1 MIIFEKIRWKNILS
15 TGNAWTE
22 VLLNRSSNTLI
33 VGENGSGKST
43 ILDALCYVLFSKPFR
58 KVSKK
63 QLVNSVNQKGAS
75 IECEFSIGKNH
86 YKVHRTIKT
95 YGSQP
100 FEIYINDKLV
110 DQTGDSRD
118 YQDFLE
124 TNILKLNFKSFT
136 QIVILGSSSFI
147 PFMQLSGP
155 QRREIIEDLLDIKI
169 FSSMNVILK
178 DKVND
183 NKTRV
188 TELKYHID
196 LIRDKIEVQR
206 KFIDEIKQSNNEKI
220 DKNKEEIEKTQATI
234 LRSRQKT
241 ETLEAQVKELQEKIK
256 DKNKLQNKLGSITA
270 MEESMEAKIKQLKK
284 DIQFYETHDECPTC
298 NQTIGK
304 ELKEKNTKK
313 KEEKLVEVQQ
323 GLVELGKK
331 YEEINE
337 KVAHAL
343 NISDLVSSK
352 QTEHSKES
360 ANITALN
367 SYITKLNEENISLGS
382 DRKDVSKE
390 NKKLATLTRQ
400 LTDGKKKQEE
410 LVHEKTLYEVAGILL
425 KDQGIKTKII
435 KQYVPIINKLV
446 NKYLAAMDFFVNFE
460 LDENFSENIKSR
472 HRDEFTYDSFSEGE
486 KMRIDLALLFT
497 WRAIARMKN
506 STNTNL
512 LILDEVFDASL
523 DNNGCDEFLKILHQ
537 LGNDQNVFVI
547 SHKGDILSDKFRSTI
562 RFEKHKNFSRI
573 AS

>member
-1 MIIFEKIRWKNILS
+1 LIIFEKIRWKNLLS
-15 TGNAWTE
+15 YGNVWTE
-22 VLLNRSSNTLI
+22 VNLKRSPNTLI

-43 ILDALCYVLFSKPFR
+43 ILDALCYVLFSRPFR
-58 KVSKK
+58 RVTKK
-63 QLVNSVNQKGAS
+63 QLVNSVNTKGTS
-75 IECEFSIGKNH
+75 IEVEFTVGKNS
-86 YKVHRTIKT
+86 YKVHRSIKT
-95 YGSQP
+95 WGSQP
-100 FEIYINDKLV
+100 FEIYVNGQMIN
-110 DQTGDSRD
+110 QTGDSKD
-118 YQDFLE
+118 YQEHLE

-196 LIRDKIEVQR
+196 LVKDKIEVQR

-313 KEEKLVEVQQ
+313 KEEKLAEVQQ

-523 DNNGCDEFLKILHQ
+523 DNNGCDEFLKLIHQ
-537 LGNDQNVFVI
+537 LGGEQNVFVI
-547 SHKGDILSDKFRSTI
+547 SHKGDLLQDKFFSTI

-573 AS
+573 AC

>member
-1 MIIFEKIRWKNILS
+1 M
-15 TGNAWTE
+15 
-22 VLLNRSSNTLI
+22 I

-43 ILDALCYVLFSKPFR
+43 ILDALCYVLFSRPFR
-58 KVSKK
+58 RVTKK
-63 QLVNSVNQKGAS
+63 QLVNSVNTKGTS
-75 IECEFSIGKNH
+75 IEVEFTVGKNS
-86 YKVHRTIKT
+86 YKVHRSIKT
-95 YGSQP
+95 WGSQP
-100 FEIYINDKLV
+100 FEIYVNGQMIN
-110 DQTGDSRD
+110 QTGDSKD
-118 YQDFLE
+118 YQEHLE

-196 LIRDKIEVQR
+196 LIKDKIEVQR

-313 KEEKLVEVQQ
+313 KEEKLAEVQQ

-523 DNNGCDEFLKILHQ
+523 DNNGCDEFLKLIHQ
-537 LGNDQNVFVI
+537 LGGEQNVFVI
-547 SHKGDILSDKFRSTI
+547 SHKGDLLQDKFFSTI

-573 AS
+573 AC

>member
-75 IECEFSIGKNH
+75 IECEFSIGKHH

>member
-1 MIIFEKIRWKNILS
+1 M
-15 TGNAWTE
+15 
-22 VLLNRSSNTLI
+22 I

-43 ILDALCYVLFSKPFR
+43 ILDALCYVLFSRPFR
-58 KVSKK
+58 RVTKK
-63 QLVNSVNQKGAS
+63 QLVNSVNTKGTS
-75 IECEFSIGKNH
+75 IEVEFTVGKNS
-86 YKVHRTIKT
+86 YKVHRSIKT
-95 YGSQP
+95 WGSQP
-100 FEIYINDKLV
+100 FEIYVNGQMIN
-110 DQTGDSRD
+110 QTGDSKD
-118 YQDFLE
+118 YQEHLE

-188 TELKYHID
+188 TELKYLID

-425 KDQGIKTKII
+425 NDQGIKTKII

-446 NKYLAAMDFFVNFE
+446 NNYLAAMDFFVNFE

-523 DNNGCDEFLKILHQ
+523 DNNGCDEFLKLIHQ
-537 LGNDQNVFVI
+537 LGGEQNVFVI
-547 SHKGDILSDKFRSTI
+547 SHKGDLLQDKFFSTI

-573 AS
+573 AC

>member
-1 MIIFEKIRWKNILS
+1 M
-15 TGNAWTE
+15 
-22 VLLNRSSNTLI
+22 I

-43 ILDALCYVLFSKPFR
+43 ILDALCYVLFSRPFR
-58 KVSKK
+58 RVTKK
-63 QLVNSVNQKGAS
+63 QLVNSVNTKGTS
-75 IECEFSIGKNH
+75 IEVEFTVGKNS
-86 YKVHRTIKT
+86 YKVHRSIKT
-95 YGSQP
+95 WGSQP
-100 FEIYINDKLV
+100 FEIYVNGQMIN
-110 DQTGDSRD
+110 QTGDSKD
-118 YQDFLE
+118 YQEHLE

-220 DKNKEEIEKTQATI
+220 DKNKEEIEKTQGTI

-382 DRKDVSKE
+382 DRKDISKE

-523 DNNGCDEFLKILHQ
+523 DNNGCDEFLKLIHQ
-537 LGNDQNVFVI
+537 LGGEQNVFVI
-547 SHKGDILSDKFRSTI
+547 SHKGDLLQDKFFSTI

-573 AS
+573 AC

>member
-1 MIIFEKIRWKNILS
+1 MIIFEKIRWKNLLS
-15 TGNAWTE
+15 YGNVWTE
-22 VLLNRSSNTLI
+22 VNLKRSPNTLI

-43 ILDALCYVLFSKPFR
+43 ILDALCYVLFSRPFR
-58 KVSKK
+58 RVTKK
-63 QLVNSVNQKGAS
+63 QLVNSVNTKGTS
-75 IECEFSIGKNH
+75 IEVEFTVGKNS
-86 YKVHRTIKT
+86 YKVHRSIKT
-95 YGSQP
+95 WGSQP
-100 FEIYINDKLV
+100 FEIYVNGQMIN
-110 DQTGDSRD
+110 QTGDSKD
-118 YQDFLE
+118 YQEHLE

-178 DKVND
+178 DKVSE
-183 NKTRV
+183 NKTKI
-188 TELKYHID
+188 TELKYEIN
-196 LIRDKIEVQR
+196 LIKEKIEVQR
-206 KFIDEIKQSNNEKI
+206 KFIEEIKQTNNEKI
-220 DKNKEEIEKTQATI
+220 DKNNAEIEKTQATI

-241 ETLEAQVKELQEKIK
+241 EALEKQVLELQEKIK
-256 DKNKLQNKLGSITA
+256 DKNTLQNKLGQITA
-270 MEESMEAKIKQLKK
+270 MEENMEAKVKQLKK
-284 DIQFYETHDECPTC
+284 DIEFYENHDECPTC
-298 NQTIGK
+298 HQSIGK
-304 ELKEKNTKK
+304 ELKDKNVSKK
-313 KEEKLVEVQQ
+313 VDKIKQIKQ
-323 GLVELGKK
+323 GLEDLGSK
-331 YEEINE
+331 YKEVND

-367 SYITKLNEENISLGS
+367 SYITKLNEENLSLGS
-382 DRKDVSKE
+382 DRKDVGKE
-390 NKKLATLTRQ
+390 NKKLSTLTRQ
-400 LTDGKKKQEE
+400 LTDGKQKQEN
-410 LVHEKTLYEVAGILL
+410 LVHEKTLYEVAGVLL

-523 DNNGCDEFLKILHQ
+523 DNNGCDEFLKLIHQ
-537 LGNDQNVFVI
+537 LGGEQNVFVI
-547 SHKGDILSDKFRSTI
+547 SHKGDLLQDKFFSTI
-562 RFEKHKNFSRI
+562 RFEKYKNFSRI
-573 AS
+573 AC

>member
-1 MIIFEKIRWKNILS
+1 MIIFEKIRWKNLLS
-15 TGNAWTE
+15 YGNVWTE
-22 VLLNRSSNTLI
+22 VQLQRSPNTLI

-43 ILDALCYVLFSKPFR
+43 ILDALCYVLFSRPFR
-58 KVSKK
+58 RVTKK
-63 QLVNSVNQKGAS
+63 QLVNSVNTKGTS
-75 IECEFSIGKNH
+75 IEVEFSVGKNK
-86 YKVHRTIKT
+86 YKVHRSIKT
-95 YGSQP
+95 WGSQP
-100 FEIYINDKLV
+100 FEIYVNGQMIN
-110 DQTGDSRD
+110 QTGDSKD
-118 YQDFLE
+118 YQEHLE

-178 DKVND
+178 DKVSD
-183 NKTRV
+183 NKNRI

-196 LIRDKIEVQR
+196 LIKDKIQVQR
-206 KFIDEIKQSNNEKI
+206 QFIDEIKQTNNEKI
-220 DKNKEEIEKTQATI
+220 EKNQQEIEKTQATI

-241 ETLEAQVKELQEKIK
+241 ETLEQQVRELQEKIK
-256 DKNKLQNKLGSITA
+256 DKNQLQNKLGSITA
-270 MEESMEAKIKQLKK
+270 MEESMESKIKQLSK
-284 DIQFYETHDECPTC
+284 DIEFYDNHDECPTC
-298 NQTIGK
+298 NQSITAETKI
-304 ELKEKNTKK
+304 KNVTKK
-313 KEEKLVEVQQ
+313 QEKIKQVKQ
-323 GLVELGKK
+323 GLEELGKK
-331 YEEINE
+331 YQEVNE

-352 QTEHSKES
+352 QSEHSKES

-367 SYITKLNEENISLGS
+367 NYITKLNEENMSLGS
-382 DRKDVSKE
+382 DRKDVGKE
-390 NKKLATLTRQ
+390 NKKLSTLTRQ
-400 LTDGKKKQEE
+400 LTDGKHKQED
-410 LVHEKTLYEVAGILL
+410 LVHEKTLYEVAGVLL

-460 LDENFSENIKSR
+460 LDENFVENIKSR
-472 HRDEFTYDSFSEGE
+472 HRDQFTYDSFSEGE

-523 DNNGCDEFLKILHQ
+523 DNNGCDEFLKLIHQ
-537 LGNDQNVFVI
+537 LGGEQNVFVI
-547 SHKGDILSDKFRSTI
+547 SHKGDLLQDKFFSTI

-573 AS
+573 AC

>member
-1 MIIFEKIRWKNILS
+1 MIIFEKIRWKNLLS
-15 TGNAWTE
+15 YGNVWTE
-22 VLLNRSSNTLI
+22 VNLKRSPNTLI

-43 ILDALCYVLFSKPFR
+43 ILDALCYVLFSRPFR
-58 KVSKK
+58 RVTKK
-63 QLVNSVNQKGAS
+63 QLVNSVNTKGTS
-75 IECEFSIGKNH
+75 IEVEFTVGKNS
-86 YKVHRTIKT
+86 YKVHRSIKT
-95 YGSQP
+95 WGSQP
-100 FEIYINDKLV
+100 FEIYVNGQMIN
-110 DQTGDSRD
+110 QTGDSKD
-118 YQDFLE
+118 YQEHLE

-196 LIRDKIEVQR
+196 LIKDKIEVQR

-313 KEEKLVEVQQ
+313 KEEKLAEVQQ

-523 DNNGCDEFLKILHQ
+523 DNNGCDEFLKLIHQ
-537 LGNDQNVFVI
+537 LGGEQNVFVI
-547 SHKGDILSDKFRSTI
+547 SHKGDLLQDKFFSTI

-573 AS
+573 AC

>member
-1 MIIFEKIRWKNILS
+1 M
-15 TGNAWTE
+15 
-22 VLLNRSSNTLI
+22 
-33 VGENGSGKST
+33 GENGSGKST
-43 ILDALCYVLFSKPFR
+43 ILDALCYVLFSRPFR
-58 KVSKK
+58 KVTKK
-63 QLVNSVNQKGAS
+63 QLVNSVNTKGTS
-75 IECEFSIGKNH
+75 IEVEFTVGKNK
-86 YKVHRTIKT
+86 YKVHRSIKT
-95 YGSQP
+95 WGSQP
-100 FEIYINDKLV
+100 FEIYVNGQMIN
-110 DQTGDSRD
+110 QTGDSKD
-118 YQDFLE
+118 YQEHLE

-196 LIRDKIEVQR
+196 LVKDKIEVQR

-313 KEEKLVEVQQ
+313 KEEKLAEVQQ

-523 DNNGCDEFLKILHQ
+523 DNNGCDEFLKLIHQ
-537 LGNDQNVFVI
+537 LGGEQNVFVI
-547 SHKGDILSDKFRSTI
+547 SHKGDLLQDKFFSTI

-573 AS
+573 AC

>member
-1 MIIFEKIRWKNILS
+1 LIIFEKIRWKNLLS
-15 TGNAWTE
+15 YGNVWTE
-22 VLLNRSSNTLI
+22 VNLKRSPNTLI

-43 ILDALCYVLFSKPFR
+43 ILDALCYVLFSRPFR
-58 KVSKK
+58 RVTKK
-63 QLVNSVNQKGAS
+63 QLVNSVNTKGTS
-75 IECEFSIGKNH
+75 IEVEFTVGKNS
-86 YKVHRTIKT
+86 YKVHRSIKT
-95 YGSQP
+95 WGSQP
-100 FEIYINDKLV
+100 FEIYVNGQMIN
-110 DQTGDSRD
+110 QTGDSKD
-118 YQDFLE
+118 YQEHLE

-382 DRKDVSKE
+382 DRKDISKE

-523 DNNGCDEFLKILHQ
+523 DNNGCDEFLKLIHQ
-537 LGNDQNVFVI
+537 LGGEQNVFVI
-547 SHKGDILSDKFRSTI
+547 SHKGDLLQDKFFSTI

-573 AS
+573 AC

>member
-1 MIIFEKIRWKNILS
+1 M
-15 TGNAWTE
+15 
-22 VLLNRSSNTLI
+22 I

-43 ILDALCYVLFSKPFR
+43 ILDALCYVLFSRPFR
-58 KVSKK
+58 RVTKK
-63 QLVNSVNQKGAS
+63 QLVNSVNTKGTS
-75 IECEFSIGKNH
+75 IEVEFTVGKNS
-86 YKVHRTIKT
+86 YKVHRSIKT
-95 YGSQP
+95 WGSQP
-100 FEIYINDKLV
+100 FEIYVNGQMIN
-110 DQTGDSRD
+110 QTGDSKD
-118 YQDFLE
+118 YQEHLE

-460 LDENFSENIKSR
+460 LEENFSENIKSR

-523 DNNGCDEFLKILHQ
+523 DNNGCDEFLKLIHQ
-537 LGNDQNVFVI
+537 LGGEQNVFVI
-547 SHKGDILSDKFRSTI
+547 SHKGDLLQDKFFSTI
-562 RFEKHKNFSRI
+562 RFEKYKNFSRI
-573 AS
+573 AC

>member
-1 MIIFEKIRWKNILS
+1 MIIFEKIRWKNLLS
-15 TGNAWTE
+15 YGNVWTE
-22 VLLNRSSNTLI
+22 VNLKRSPNTLI

-43 ILDALCYVLFSKPFR
+43 ILDALCYVLFSRPFR
-58 KVSKK
+58 RVTKK
-63 QLVNSVNQKGAS
+63 QLVNSVNTKGTS
-75 IECEFSIGKNH
+75 IEVEFSVGKNS
-86 YKVHRTIKT
+86 YKVHRSIKT
-95 YGSQP
+95 WGSQP
-100 FEIYINDKLV
+100 FEIYVNGQMIN
-110 DQTGDSRD
+110 QTGDSKD
-118 YQDFLE
+118 YQEHLE

-196 LIRDKIEVQR
+196 LIKDKIEVQR

-382 DRKDVSKE
+382 DRKDISKE

-523 DNNGCDEFLKILHQ
+523 DNNGCDEFLKLIHQ
-537 LGNDQNVFVI
+537 LGGEQNVFVI
-547 SHKGDILSDKFRSTI
+547 SHKGDLLQDKFFSTI

-573 AS
+573 AC

>member
-1 MIIFEKIRWKNILS
+1 LIIFEKIRWKNLLS
-15 TGNAWTE
+15 YGNVWTE
-22 VLLNRSSNTLI
+22 VNLKRSPNTLI

-43 ILDALCYVLFSKPFR
+43 ILDALCYVLFSRPFR
-58 KVSKK
+58 RVTKK
-63 QLVNSVNQKGAS
+63 QLVNSVNTKGTS
-75 IECEFSIGKNH
+75 IEVEFTVGKNS
-86 YKVHRTIKT
+86 YKVHRSIKT
-95 YGSQP
+95 WGSQP
-100 FEIYINDKLV
+100 FEIYVNGQMIN
-110 DQTGDSRD
+110 QTGDSKD
-118 YQDFLE
+118 YQEHLE

-196 LIRDKIEVQR
+196 LVKDKIEVQR

-523 DNNGCDEFLKILHQ
+523 DNNGCDEFLKLIHQ
-537 LGNDQNVFVI
+537 LGGEQNVFVI
-547 SHKGDILSDKFRSTI
+547 SHKGDLLQDKFFSTI

-573 AS
+573 AC

>member
-1 MIIFEKIRWKNILS
+1 MIIFEKIRWKNLLS
-15 TGNAWTE
+15 YGNVWTE
-22 VLLNRSSNTLI
+22 VELKRSPNTLI

-43 ILDALCYVLFSKPFR
+43 ILDALCYVLFSRPFR
-58 KVSKK
+58 KVTKK
-63 QLVNSVNQKGAS
+63 QLVNSVNTKGTS
-75 IECEFSIGKNH
+75 IEVEFTVGKNK
-86 YKVHRTIKT
+86 YKVHRSIKT
-95 YGSQP
+95 WGSQP
-100 FEIYINDKLV
+100 FEIYVNDELIN
-110 DQTGDSRD
+110 QTGDSKD
-118 YQDFLE
+118 YQEHLE
-124 TNILKLNFKSFT
+124 NNILKLNFKSFT

-178 DKVND
+178 DKMTENR
-183 NKTRV
+183 NKV
-188 TELKYHID
+188 TELKYEINLIKEKID
-196 LIRDKIEVQR
+196 VQR
-206 KFIDEIKQSNNEKI
+206 KFIEEIKQTNNEKI
-220 DKNKEEIEKTQATI
+220 QKNQEEIDKTQATI

-241 ETLEAQVKELQEKIK
+241 ETIEKQVLELQEKIK
-256 DKNKLQNKLGSITA
+256 DKNTLQNKLGQITA
-270 MEESMEAKIKQLKK
+270 MEENMESKVKQLKK
-284 DIQFYETHDECPTC
+284 DIEFYQSHDECPTC
-298 NQTIGK
+298 NQSIGK
-304 ELKEKNTKK
+304 ELKDKNVNKK
-313 KEEKLVEVQQ
+313 VDKIKQIER
-323 GLVELGKK
+323 GLEDLGSK
-331 YEEINE
+331 YKEINE

-367 SYITKLNEENISLGS
+367 SYITKLNEENSSLGG
-382 DRKDVSKE
+382 DRKDVGKE
-390 NKKLATLTRQ
+390 NKKLSTLTRQ
-400 LTDGKKKQEE
+400 LTDGKHKQEN
-410 LVHEKTLYEVAGILL
+410 LVHEKTLYEVAGVLL

-523 DNNGCDEFLKILHQ
+523 DNNGCDEFLKLIHQ
-537 LGNDQNVFVI
+537 LGGEQNVFVI
-547 SHKGDILSDKFRSTI
+547 SHKGDLLQDKFFSTI

-573 AS
+573 AC

>member
-1 MIIFEKIRWKNILS
+1 LIIFEKIRWKNLLS
-15 TGNAWTE
+15 YGNVWTE
-22 VLLNRSSNTLI
+22 VNLKRSPNTLI

-43 ILDALCYVLFSKPFR
+43 ILDALCYVLFSRPFR
-58 KVSKK
+58 RVTKK
-63 QLVNSVNQKGAS
+63 QLVNSVNTKGTS
-75 IECEFSIGKNH
+75 IEVEFSVGKNS
-86 YKVHRTIKT
+86 YKVHRSIKT
-95 YGSQP
+95 WGSQP
-100 FEIYINDKLV
+100 FEIYVNGQMIN
-110 DQTGDSRD
+110 QTGDSKD
-118 YQDFLE
+118 YQEHLE

-196 LIRDKIEVQR
+196 LVKDKIEVQR

-523 DNNGCDEFLKILHQ
+523 DNNGCDEFLKLIHQ
-537 LGNDQNVFVI
+537 LGGEQNVFVI
-547 SHKGDILSDKFRSTI
+547 SHKGDLLQDKFFSTI

-573 AS
+573 AC

>member
-1 MIIFEKIRWKNILS
+1 
-15 TGNAWTE
+15 
-22 VLLNRSSNTLI
+22 
-33 VGENGSGKST
+33 
-43 ILDALCYVLFSKPFR
+43 
-58 KVSKK
+58 
-63 QLVNSVNQKGAS
+63 
-75 IECEFSIGKNH
+75 
-86 YKVHRTIKT
+86 
-95 YGSQP
+95 
-100 FEIYINDKLV
+100 
-110 DQTGDSRD
+110 
-118 YQDFLE
+118 
-124 TNILKLNFKSFT
+124 
-136 QIVILGSSSFI
+136 
-147 PFMQLSGP
+147 
-155 QRREIIEDLLDIKI
+155 
-169 FSSMNVILK
+169 MNVILK

-196 LIRDKIEVQR
+196 LIKDKIEVQR

-313 KEEKLVEVQQ
+313 KEEKLAEVQQ

-523 DNNGCDEFLKILHQ
+523 DNNGCDEFLKLIHQ
-537 LGNDQNVFVI
+537 LGGEQNVFVI
-547 SHKGDILSDKFRSTI
+547 SHKGDLLQDKFFSTI

-573 AS
+573 AC

>member
-1 MIIFEKIRWKNILS
+1 MIIFEKIRWKNLLS
-15 TGNAWTE
+15 YGNVWTE
-22 VLLNRSSNTLI
+22 VNLKRSPNTLI

-43 ILDALCYVLFSKPFR
+43 ILDALCYVLFSRPFR
-58 KVSKK
+58 RVTKK
-63 QLVNSVNQKGAS
+63 QLVNSVNTKGTS
-75 IECEFSIGKNH
+75 IEVEFTVGKNK
-86 YKVHRTIKT
+86 YKVHRSIKT
-95 YGSQP
+95 WGSQP
-100 FEIYINDKLV
+100 FEIYVNGELIN
-110 DQTGDSRD
+110 QTGDSKD
-118 YQDFLE
+118 YQEHLE

-178 DKVND
+178 DKMTENR
-183 NKTRV
+183 NKV
-188 TELKYHID
+188 TELKYEVNLIKEKID
-196 LIRDKIEVQR
+196 VQR
-206 KFIDEIKQSNNEKI
+206 KFIEEIKQTNNEKI
-220 DKNKEEIEKTQATI
+220 QKNQEEIDKTQATI

-241 ETLEAQVKELQEKIK
+241 ETIENQVLELQEKIK
-256 DKNKLQNKLGSITA
+256 DKNTLQNKLGQITA
-270 MEESMEAKIKQLKK
+270 MEENMESKVKQLKK
-284 DIQFYETHDECPTC
+284 DIEFYQSHDECPTC
-298 NQTIGK
+298 NQSIGK
-304 ELKEKNTKK
+304 ELKDKNVNKK
-313 KEEKLVEVQQ
+313 VDKIKQIEQ
-323 GLVELGKK
+323 GLEDLGSK
-331 YEEINE
+331 YKEVNE

-343 NISDLVSSK
+343 NISDLISSK
-352 QTEHSKES
+352 QTDHSKES

-367 SYITKLNEENISLGS
+367 SYITKLNEENLSLGG
-382 DRKDVSKE
+382 DRKDVGKE
-390 NKKLATLTRQ
+390 NKKLSTLTRQ
-400 LTDGKKKQEE
+400 LTDGKHKQEN
-410 LVHEKTLYEVAGILL
+410 LVHEKTLYEVAGVLL

-523 DNNGCDEFLKILHQ
+523 DNNGCDEFLKLIHQ
-537 LGNDQNVFVI
+537 LGGEQNVFVI
-547 SHKGDILSDKFRSTI
+547 SHKGDLLQDKFFSTI

-573 AS
+573 AC

>member
-1 MIIFEKIRWKNILS
+1 M
-15 TGNAWTE
+15 
-22 VLLNRSSNTLI
+22 I

-43 ILDALCYVLFSKPFR
+43 ILDALCYVLFSRPFR
-58 KVSKK
+58 RVTKK
-63 QLVNSVNQKGAS
+63 QLVNSVNTKGTS
-75 IECEFSIGKNH
+75 IEVEFTVGKNS
-86 YKVHRTIKT
+86 YKVHRSIKT
-95 YGSQP
+95 WGSQP
-100 FEIYINDKLV
+100 FEIYVNGQMIN
-110 DQTGDSRD
+110 QTGDSKD
-118 YQDFLE
+118 YQEHLE

-196 LIRDKIEVQR
+196 LVKDKIEVQR

-523 DNNGCDEFLKILHQ
+523 DNNGCDEFLKLIHQ
-537 LGNDQNVFVI
+537 LGGEQNVFVI
-547 SHKGDILSDKFRSTI
+547 SHKGDLLQDKFFSTI

-573 AS
+573 AC

>member
-1 MIIFEKIRWKNILS
+1 M
-15 TGNAWTE
+15 
-22 VLLNRSSNTLI
+22 I

-43 ILDALCYVLFSKPFR
+43 ILDALCYVLFSRPFR
-58 KVSKK
+58 RVTKK
-63 QLVNSVNQKGAS
+63 QLVNSVNTKGTS
-75 IECEFSIGKNH
+75 IEVEFTVGKNS
-86 YKVHRTIKT
+86 YKVHRSIKT
-95 YGSQP
+95 WGSQP
-100 FEIYINDKLV
+100 FEIYVNGQMIN
-110 DQTGDSRD
+110 QTGDSKD
-118 YQDFLE
+118 YQEHLE

>member
-1 MIIFEKIRWKNILS
+1 
-15 TGNAWTE
+15 
-22 VLLNRSSNTLI
+22 
-33 VGENGSGKST
+33 
-43 ILDALCYVLFSKPFR
+43 
-58 KVSKK
+58 
-63 QLVNSVNQKGAS
+63 
-75 IECEFSIGKNH
+75 
-86 YKVHRTIKT
+86 
-95 YGSQP
+95 
-100 FEIYINDKLV
+100 
-110 DQTGDSRD
+110 
-118 YQDFLE
+118 
-124 TNILKLNFKSFT
+124 
-136 QIVILGSSSFI
+136 
-147 PFMQLSGP
+147 
-155 QRREIIEDLLDIKI
+155 
-169 FSSMNVILK
+169 MNVILK

-196 LIRDKIEVQR
+196 LIKDKIEVQR

-382 DRKDVSKE
+382 DRKDISKE

-472 HRDEFTYDSFSEGE
+472 HRDEFT
-486 KMRIDLALLFT
+486 
-497 WRAIARMKN
+497 
-506 STNTNL
+506 
-512 LILDEVFDASL
+512 
-523 DNNGCDEFLKILHQ
+523 
-537 LGNDQNVFVI
+537 
-547 SHKGDILSDKFRSTI
+547 
-562 RFEKHKNFSRI
+562 
-573 AS
+573 

>member
-1 MIIFEKIRWKNILS
+1 M
-15 TGNAWTE
+15 
-22 VLLNRSSNTLI
+22 I

-43 ILDALCYVLFSKPFR
+43 ILDALCYVLFSRPFR
-58 KVSKK
+58 RVTKK
-63 QLVNSVNQKGAS
+63 QLVNSVNTKGTS
-75 IECEFSIGKNH
+75 IEVEFTVGKNS
-86 YKVHRTIKT
+86 YKVHRSIKT
-95 YGSQP
+95 WGSQP
-100 FEIYINDKLV
+100 FEIYVNGQMIN
-110 DQTGDSRD
+110 QTGDSKD
-118 YQDFLE
+118 YQEHLE

-523 DNNGCDEFLKILHQ
+523 DNNGCDEFLKLIHQ
-537 LGNDQNVFVI
+537 LGGEQNVFVI
-547 SHKGDILSDKFRSTI
+547 SHKGDLLQDKFFSTI

-573 AS
+573 AC

>member
-1 MIIFEKIRWKNILS
+1 MITFEKIRWKNILS

-22 VLLNRSSNTLI
+22 VLLNRSPNTLI

-75 IECEFSIGKNH
+75 IECEFRIGKNH

-100 FEIYINDKLV
+100 FEIYINEKLV

-118 YQDFLE
+118 YQEFLE

-178 DKVND
+178 DKVSD
-183 NKTRV
+183 NKNRI

-196 LIRDKIEVQR
+196 LIKDKIQVQR
-206 KFIDEIKQSNNEKI
+206 QFIDEIKQTNNEKI
-220 DKNKEEIEKTQATI
+220 EKNQQEIEKTQATI

-241 ETLEAQVKELQEKIK
+241 DTLEQQVRELQEKIK
-256 DKNKLQNKLGSITA
+256 DKNQLQNKLGSITA
-270 MEESMEAKIKQLKK
+270 MEESMENKIKQLKK
-284 DIQFYETHDECPTC
+284 DIQFYDNHDECPTC
-298 NQTIGK
+298 NQSITSETKTKNVGEK
-304 ELKEKNTKK
+304 ESKIKQVKE
-313 KEEKLVEVQQ
+313 
-323 GLVELGKK
+323 GLEDLGKK
-331 YEEINE
+331 YQEVNE

-352 QTEHSKES
+352 QSEHSKES

-367 SYITKLNEENISLGS
+367 SYITKLNEENMSLGS
-382 DRKDVSKE
+382 DRKDVGKE
-390 NKKLATLTRQ
+390 NKKLSTLTRQ
-400 LTDGKKKQEE
+400 LTDGKHKQEE
-410 LVHEKTLYEVAGILL
+410 LTHEKTLYEVAGVLL

-460 LDENFSENIKSR
+460 LDENFAESIKSR
-472 HRDEFTYDSFSEGE
+472 HRDQFTYDSFSEGE

-523 DNNGCDEFLKILHQ
+523 DNNGCDEFLKLIHQ
-537 LGNDQNVFVI
+537 LGGEQNVFVI
-547 SHKGDILSDKFRSTI
+547 SHKGDLLQDKFFSTI

-573 AS
+573 AC

>member
-1 MIIFEKIRWKNILS
+1 M
-15 TGNAWTE
+15 
-22 VLLNRSSNTLI
+22 I

-43 ILDALCYVLFSKPFR
+43 ILDALCYVLFSRPFR
-58 KVSKK
+58 RVTKK
-63 QLVNSVNQKGAS
+63 QLVNSVNTKGTS
-75 IECEFSIGKNH
+75 IEVEFTVGKNS
-86 YKVHRTIKT
+86 YKVHRSIKT
-95 YGSQP
+95 WGSQP
-100 FEIYINDKLV
+100 FEIYVNGQMIN
-110 DQTGDSRD
+110 QTGDSKD
-118 YQDFLE
+118 YQEHLE

-196 LIRDKIEVQR
+196 LIKDKIEVQR

-523 DNNGCDEFLKILHQ
+523 DNNGCDEFLKLIHQ
-537 LGNDQNVFVI
+537 LGGEQNVFVI
-547 SHKGDILSDKFRSTI
+547 SHKGDLLQDKFFSTI

-573 AS
+573 AC

>member
-1 MIIFEKIRWKNILS
+1 MIIFEKIRWKNLLS
-15 TGNAWTE
+15 YGNVWTE
-22 VLLNRSSNTLI
+22 VNLKRSPNTLI

-43 ILDALCYVLFSKPFR
+43 ILDALCYVLFSRPFR
-58 KVSKK
+58 RVTKK
-63 QLVNSVNQKGAS
+63 QLVNSVNTKGTS
-75 IECEFSIGKNH
+75 IEVEFTVGKNS
-86 YKVHRTIKT
+86 YKVHRSIKT
-95 YGSQP
+95 WGSQP
-100 FEIYINDKLV
+100 FEIYVNGQMIN
-110 DQTGDSRD
+110 QTGDSKD
-118 YQDFLE
+118 YQEHLE
-124 TNILKLNFKSFT
+124 TNILKLNFKAFT

-460 LDENFSENIKSR
+460 LDEYFSENIKSR

-523 DNNGCDEFLKILHQ
+523 DNNGCDEFLKLIHQ
-537 LGNDQNVFVI
+537 LGGEQNVFVI
-547 SHKGDILSDKFRSTI
+547 SHKGDLLQDKFFSTI

-573 AS
+573 AC

>member
-1 MIIFEKIRWKNILS
+1 MIIFEKIRWKNLLS
-15 TGNAWTE
+15 YGNVWTE
-22 VLLNRSSNTLI
+22 VNLKRSPNTLI

-43 ILDALCYVLFSKPFR
+43 ILDALCYVLFSRPFR
-58 KVSKK
+58 RVTKK
-63 QLVNSVNQKGAS
+63 QLVNSVNTKGTS
-75 IECEFSIGKNH
+75 IEVEFTVGKNS
-86 YKVHRTIKT
+86 YKVHRSIKT
-95 YGSQP
+95 WGSQP
-100 FEIYINDKLV
+100 FEIYVNGQMIN
-110 DQTGDSRD
+110 QTGDSKD
-118 YQDFLE
+118 YQEHLE

-523 DNNGCDEFLKILHQ
+523 DNNGCDEFLKLIHQ
-537 LGNDQNVFVI
+537 LGGEQNVFVI
-547 SHKGDILSDKFRSTI
+547 SHKGDLLQDKFFSTI
-562 RFEKHKNFSRI
+562 RFEKYKNYSRI
-573 AS
+573 AC

>member
-1 MIIFEKIRWKNILS
+1 MIIFEKIRWKNLLS
-15 TGNAWTE
+15 YGNVWTE
-22 VLLNRSSNTLI
+22 VNLKRSPNTLI

-43 ILDALCYVLFSKPFR
+43 ILDALCYVLFSRPFR
-58 KVSKK
+58 RVTKK
-63 QLVNSVNQKGAS
+63 QLVNSVNTKGTS
-75 IECEFSIGKNH
+75 IEVEFTVGKNS
-86 YKVHRTIKT
+86 YKVHRSIKT
-95 YGSQP
+95 WGSQP
-100 FEIYINDKLV
+100 FEIYVNGQMIN
-110 DQTGDSRD
+110 QTGDSKD
-118 YQDFLE
+118 YQEHLE

-196 LIRDKIEVQR
+196 LIKDKIEVQR

-523 DNNGCDEFLKILHQ
+523 DNNGCDEFLKLIHQ
-537 LGNDQNVFVI
+537 LGGEQNVFVI
-547 SHKGDILSDKFRSTI
+547 SHKGDLLQDKFFSTI

-573 AS
+573 AC

>member
-1 MIIFEKIRWKNILS
+1 MIIFKKVRYKNFLS
-15 TGNAWTE
+15 TGNQFIE
-22 VLLNRSSNTLI
+22 IQLDRSQSTLV
-33 VGENGSGKST
+33 VGENGAGKST
-43 ILDALCYVLFSKPFR
+43 MLDALCFGLYGKGFR
-58 KVSKK
+58 NLKK
-63 QLVNSVNQKGAS
+63 DLLINSINQKELVVE
-75 IECEFSIGKNH
+75 IDFSIGKRD
-86 YKVHRTIKT
+86 YKVIRGAK
-95 YGSQP
+95 P
-100 FEIYINDKLV
+100 NKFELYTNGKMVNQDATMK
-110 DQTGDSRD
+110 D
-118 YQDFLE
+118 YQEHLE
-124 TNILKLNFKSFT
+124 NNILKLNFKSFT

-178 DKVND
+178 DKVSE
-183 NKTRV
+183 NKTKI
-188 TELKYHID
+188 TELKYEIN
-196 LIRDKIEVQR
+196 LIKEKIEVQR
-206 KFIDEIKQSNNEKI
+206 KFIEEIKQTNNEKI
-220 DKNKEEIEKTQATI
+220 DKNNAEIEKTQATI

-241 ETLEAQVKELQEKIK
+241 EALEKQVLELQEKIK
-256 DKNKLQNKLGSITA
+256 DKNTLQNKLGQITA
-270 MEESMEAKIKQLKK
+270 MEENMEAKVKQLKK
-284 DIQFYETHDECPTC
+284 DIEFYENHDECPTC
-298 NQTIGK
+298 HQSIGK
-304 ELKEKNTKK
+304 ELKDKNVSKK
-313 KEEKLVEVQQ
+313 VDKIKQIKQ
-323 GLVELGKK
+323 GLEDLGSK
-331 YEEINE
+331 YKEVND

-367 SYITKLNEENISLGS
+367 NYITKLNEENLSLGS
-382 DRKDVSKE
+382 DRKDVGKE
-390 NKKLATLTRQ
+390 NKKLSTLTRQ
-400 LTDGKKKQEE
+400 LTDGKHKQED
-410 LVHEKTLYEVAGILL
+410 LVHEKTLYEVAGVLL

-523 DNNGCDEFLKILHQ
+523 DNNGCDEFLKLIHQ
-537 LGNDQNVFVI
+537 LGGEQNVFVI
-547 SHKGDILSDKFRSTI
+547 SHKGDLLQDKFFSTI

-573 AS
+573 AC

>member
-1 MIIFEKIRWKNILS
+1 MIIFEKIRWKNLLS
-15 TGNAWTE
+15 YGNVWTE
-22 VLLNRSSNTLI
+22 VNLKRSPNTLI

-43 ILDALCYVLFSKPFR
+43 ILDALCYVLFSRPFR
-58 KVSKK
+58 RVTKK
-63 QLVNSVNQKGAS
+63 QLVNSVNTKGTS
-75 IECEFSIGKNH
+75 IEVEFTVGKNS
-86 YKVHRTIKT
+86 YKVHRSIKT
-95 YGSQP
+95 WGSQP
-100 FEIYINDKLV
+100 FEIYVNGQMIN
-110 DQTGDSRD
+110 QTGDSKD
-118 YQDFLE
+118 YQEHLE

-313 KEEKLVEVQQ
+313 KEEKLAEVQQ

-523 DNNGCDEFLKILHQ
+523 DNNGCDEFLKLIHQ
-537 LGNDQNVFVI
+537 LGGEQNVFVI
-547 SHKGDILSDKFRSTI
+547 SHKGDLLQDKFFSTI

-573 AS
+573 AC

>member
-1 MIIFEKIRWKNILS
+1 MIIFEKIRWKNLLS
-15 TGNAWTE
+15 YGNVWTE
-22 VLLNRSSNTLI
+22 VNLKRSPNTLI

-43 ILDALCYVLFSKPFR
+43 ILDALCYVLFSRPFR
-58 KVSKK
+58 RVTKK
-63 QLVNSVNQKGAS
+63 QLVNSVNTKGTS
-75 IECEFSIGKNH
+75 IEVEFSVGKNS
-86 YKVHRTIKT
+86 YKVHRSIKT
-95 YGSQP
+95 WGSQP
-100 FEIYINDKLV
+100 FEIYVNGQMIN
-110 DQTGDSRD
+110 QTGDSKD
-118 YQDFLE
+118 YQEHLE

-196 LIRDKIEVQR
+196 LIKDKIEVQR

-523 DNNGCDEFLKILHQ
+523 DNNGCDEFLKLIHQ
-537 LGNDQNVFVI
+537 LGGEQNVFVI
-547 SHKGDILSDKFRSTI
+547 SHKGDLLQDKFFSTI

-573 AS
+573 AC

>member
-1 MIIFEKIRWKNILS
+1 M
-15 TGNAWTE
+15 
-22 VLLNRSSNTLI
+22 
-33 VGENGSGKST
+33 GENGSGKST
-43 ILDALCYVLFSKPFR
+43 ILDALCYVLFSRPFR
-58 KVSKK
+58 KVTKK
-63 QLVNSVNQKGAS
+63 QLVNSVNTKGTS
-75 IECEFSIGKNH
+75 IEVEFTVGKNK
-86 YKVHRTIKT
+86 YKVHRSIKT
-95 YGSQP
+95 WGSQP
-100 FEIYINDKLV
+100 FEIYVNGELIN
-110 DQTGDSRD
+110 QTGDSKD
-118 YQDFLE
+118 YQEHLE

-196 LIRDKIEVQR
+196 LIKDKIEVQR

-241 ETLEAQVKELQEKIK
+241 ETLELQVKELQEKIK

-313 KEEKLVEVQQ
+313 KEEKLAEVQQ

-410 LVHEKTLYEVAGILL
+410 LVHEKTLYEVASILL

-523 DNNGCDEFLKILHQ
+523 DNNGCDEFLKLIHQ
-537 LGNDQNVFVI
+537 LGGEQNVFVI
-547 SHKGDILSDKFRSTI
+547 SHKGDLLQDKFFSTI
-562 RFEKHKNFSRI
+562 RFEKYKNFSRI
-573 AS
+573 AC

>member
-1 MIIFEKIRWKNILS
+1 MIIFEKIRWKNLLS
-15 TGNAWTE
+15 YGNVWTE
-22 VLLNRSSNTLI
+22 VNLKRSPNTLI

-43 ILDALCYVLFSKPFR
+43 ILDALCYVLFSRPFR
-58 KVSKK
+58 RVTKK
-63 QLVNSVNQKGAS
+63 QLVNSVNTKGTS
-75 IECEFSIGKNH
+75 IEVEFTVGKNS
-86 YKVHRTIKT
+86 YKVHRSIKT
-95 YGSQP
+95 WGSQP
-100 FEIYINDKLV
+100 FEIYVNGQMIN
-110 DQTGDSRD
+110 QTGDSKD
-118 YQDFLE
+118 YQEHLE

-331 YEEINE
+331 YEEIND

-410 LVHEKTLYEVAGILL
+410 LVHEKTLYEVAGVLL

-523 DNNGCDEFLKILHQ
+523 DNNGCDEFLKLIHQ
-537 LGNDQNVFVI
+537 LGGEQNVFVI
-547 SHKGDILSDKFRSTI
+547 SHKGDLLQDKFFSTI

-573 AS
+573 AC

>member
-1 MIIFEKIRWKNILS
+1 MIIFEKIRWKNLLS
-15 TGNAWTE
+15 YGNVWTE
-22 VLLNRSSNTLI
+22 VQLQRSPNTLI

-43 ILDALCYVLFSKPFR
+43 ILDALCYVLFSRPFR
-58 KVSKK
+58 RVTKK
-63 QLVNSVNQKGAS
+63 QLVNSVNTKGTS
-75 IECEFSIGKNH
+75 IEVEFSVGKNK
-86 YKVHRTIKT
+86 YKVHRSIKT
-95 YGSQP
+95 WGSQP
-100 FEIYINDKLV
+100 FEIYVNGQMIN
-110 DQTGDSRD
+110 QTGDSKD
-118 YQDFLE
+118 YQEHLE

-178 DKVND
+178 DKVSD
-183 NKTRV
+183 NKNRI

-196 LIRDKIEVQR
+196 LIKDKIQVQR
-206 KFIDEIKQSNNEKI
+206 QFIDEIKQTNNEKI
-220 DKNKEEIEKTQATI
+220 EKNQQEIEKTQATI

-241 ETLEAQVKELQEKIK
+241 DTLEQQVRELQEKIK
-256 DKNKLQNKLGSITA
+256 DKNQLQNKLGSITA
-270 MEESMEAKIKQLKK
+270 MEESMENKIKQLKK
-284 DIQFYETHDECPTC
+284 DIQFYDNHDECPTC
-298 NQTIGK
+298 NQSITSETKTKNVGEK
-304 ELKEKNTKK
+304 ESKIKQVKE
-313 KEEKLVEVQQ
+313 
-323 GLVELGKK
+323 GLEDLGKK
-331 YEEINE
+331 YQEVNE

-352 QTEHSKES
+352 QSEHSKES

-367 SYITKLNEENISLGS
+367 SYITKLNEENMSLGS
-382 DRKDVSKE
+382 DRKDVGKE
-390 NKKLATLTRQ
+390 NKKLSTLTRQ
-400 LTDGKKKQEE
+400 LTDGKHKQEE
-410 LVHEKTLYEVAGILL
+410 LTHEKTLYEVAGGLL

-460 LDENFSENIKSR
+460 LDENFAESIKSR
-472 HRDEFTYDSFSEGE
+472 HRDQFTYDSFSEGE

-523 DNNGCDEFLKILHQ
+523 DNNGCDEFLKLIHQ
-537 LGNDQNVFVI
+537 LGGEQNVFVI
-547 SHKGDILSDKFRSTI
+547 SHKGDLLQDKFFSTI

-573 AS
+573 AC

>member
-1 MIIFEKIRWKNILS
+1 M
-15 TGNAWTE
+15 
-22 VLLNRSSNTLI
+22 I

-43 ILDALCYVLFSKPFR
+43 ILDALCYVLFSRPFR
-58 KVSKK
+58 RVTKK
-63 QLVNSVNQKGAS
+63 QLVNSVNTKGTS
-75 IECEFSIGKNH
+75 IEVEFTVGKNS
-86 YKVHRTIKT
+86 YKVHRSIKT
-95 YGSQP
+95 WGSQP
-100 FEIYINDKLV
+100 FEIYVNGQMIN
-110 DQTGDSRD
+110 QTGDSKD
-118 YQDFLE
+118 YQEHLE

-196 LIRDKIEVQR
+196 LVKDKIEVQR

-523 DNNGCDEFLKILHQ
+523 DNNGCDEFLKLIHQ
-537 LGNDQNVFVI
+537 LGQEQNVFVI
-547 SHKGDILSDKFRSTI
+547 SHKGDLLQDKFFSTI

-573 AS
+573 AC